1 MKNNTLN
8 FLWASS
14 IYLCLWLSV
23 AIIVQYTL
31 IPISLYYALITIFAI
46 LPAMLSAKWL
56 SSKIMIK
63 YEQLILRG

>member
-31 IPISLYYALITIFAI
+31 IPISLYYVLITIFAI
-46 LPAMLSAKWL
+46 LPAMLLAEWL